1 MSIFSKI
8 DILWNTVKY
17 LKPIQWRYRAKLWCQ
32 RFFPQC
38 LQALDSTPDRQ
49 VLNFVPS
56 IPNEITY
63 LGDNAFQF
71 LNLQKSFGEQV
82 NWEFVEYG
90 RLWGYNLNYFEFLN
104 QKGMNVEEG
113 RKLIRDFMYHL
124 PKASMGVEPY
134 PLSLRSINWIRFLS
148 CNSINDVD
156 IDAVLYAQL
165 KLLIHKLE
173 YHLLGNHLL
182 ENGFALLFG
191 AYYFNDHAFYKKAKT
206 ILIPELQEQVLGDGG
221 HFERS
226 PMYHCIMLY
235 RVLDCYN
242 LVHNSALFGNEL
254 EDILKEKAEAMLG
267 WLKEVIYGDG
277 RIPLLNDAA
286 EEIAPA
292 TKDLVEYA
300 QRLGIFCNK
309 KVRLKES
316 GYRKVRWEKFELF
329 IDVGEVGPDYQP
341 GHAHADTFS
350 FELYINGR
358 PVIVDTGTSTY
369 EVNNTRFYERSTA
382 AHNTVVVCG
391 QNSSQVWAGH
401 RVARRA
407 RVQILC
413 DEEERIAAV
422 HDGYK
427 RLGCLHTRKV
437 EKVGKYIRITDEV
450 DREGTAYLHF
460 MPKEDIVLE
469 GNRLLGSDYCIEFGG
484 ARGIE
489 PFTSMYA
496 PEFNKREERRSF
508 RISFDRRLETIIQ

>member
-1 MSIFSKI
+1 MSISSKI

-17 LKPIQWRYRAKLWCQ
+17 LKPIQWRYRAKLWLQ
-32 RFFPQC
+32 RFFPQY
-38 LQALDSTPDRQ
+38 LESSSMTSGGQI
-49 VLNFVPS
+49 LNFIPS

-63 LGDNAFQF
+63 FGDNSFKF
-71 LNLQKSFGEQV
+71 LNLQKSFGEKV
-82 NWEFVEYG
+82 DWEFVEFG

-104 QKGMNVEEG
+104 QKSMDVEVG
-113 RKLIRDFMYHL
+113 RRLIRDFIQHL
-124 PKASMGVEPY
+124 PKARMGMEPY

-148 CNSINDVD
+148 CSGVNDVD
-156 IDAVLYAQL
+156 IDTVLYAQL
-165 KLLIHKLE
+165 SLLVHKLE

-191 AYYFNDHAFYKKAKT
+191 AYYFNDHIFYKKAKA

-235 RVLDCYN
+235 RILDCYN
-242 LVHNSALFGNEL
+242 LIRNNALFGKEL
-254 EDILKEKAEAMLG
+254 EDILKEKTEVMLG
-267 WLKEVIYGDG
+267 WLEEVVCSDG

-286 EEIAPA
+286 MGIAPTA
-292 TKDLVEYA
+292 NELIEYG
-300 QRLGIFCNK
+300 QRLGIFCGK

-316 GYRKVRWEKFELF
+316 GYRKVRWGKFELF
-329 IDVGEVGPDYQP
+329 VDVGEVGPEYQP

-350 FELYINGR
+350 FELYVNGR

-369 EVNNTRFYERSTA
+369 EVNNTRFYERSTV
-382 AHNTVVVCG
+382 AHNTVVVSG

-407 RVQILC
+407 RVQVLC
-413 DEEERIAAV
+413 DEEERIVAV

-427 RLGCLHTRKV
+427 RLGCLHTRGV
-437 EKVGKYIRITDEV
+437 EKVEEHIRIVDEV
-450 DREGTAYLHF
+450 AQEGAAYLHF
-460 MPKEDIVLE
+460 MPKENIVLD
-469 GNRLLGSDYCIEFGG
+469 GNRLVGSDYCIEFDG
-484 ARGIE
+484 AREIA

>member
-1 MSIFSKI
+1 MSTFSKI
-8 DILWNTVKY
+8 DIIWNTVKY
-17 LKPIQWRYRAKLWCQ
+17 LKPIQWRYRAKLWWQ
-32 RFFPQC
+32 RFFPQN
-38 LQALDSTPDRQ
+38 LQSLDTTPDRQ
-49 VLNFVPS
+49 ILNFVPS

-63 LGDNAFQF
+63 LGDNTFQF

-82 NWEFVEYG
+82 DWEFVELG

-104 QKGMNVEEG
+104 QKGIDVREG
-113 RKLIRDFMYHL
+113 EKLIQDFIQHL
-124 PKASMGVEPY
+124 PKARMGMEPY

-148 CNSINDVD
+148 CNGINDVD

-191 AYYFNDHAFYKKAKT
+191 AYYFNDPVFYKKAKA

-242 LVHNSALFGNEL
+242 LVRNNALFGREL
-254 EDILKEKAEAMLG
+254 EDILKERAEVMLG
-267 WLKEVIYGDG
+267 WLEEVVYSNG

-286 EEIAPA
+286 VGIAPTA
-292 TKDLVEYA
+292 KELIEYS
-300 QRLGIFCNK
+300 QRLGIFCGK

-316 GYRKVRWEKFELF
+316 GYRKVRWGKFELF

-369 EVNNTRFYERSTA
+369 EVNNSRFYERSTA
-382 AHNTVVVCG
+382 AHNTVVISG

-407 RVQILC
+407 RVKVLC
-413 DEEERIAAV
+413 DEEERVIAV

-437 EKVGKYIRITDEV
+437 EKMKEHLRIVDEI
-450 DREGTAYLHF
+450 DCEGVAYLHF
-460 MPKEDIVLE
+460 MPKEDIVLD
-469 GNRLLGSDYCIEFGG
+469 GDRLMGPDYCIELKG
-484 ARGIE
+484 AREIE

-496 PEFNKREERRSF
+496 PEFNKREERRRF